1 MVIVF
6 TFICPTGKGLEMLMQ
21 DGVRIEASDPS
32 RTGDNLCTT
41 QHLYRVDRRDISFLR
56 FILEAYDGMAV
67 VTTRDAARGIV
78 TVTVA
83 PGCETDVAE
92 ILNALV
98 AAGEIY
104 MEPRATGDLNGR
116 GWESVCASST

>member
-1 MVIVF
+1 MH
-6 TFICPTGKGLEMLMQ
+6 MQ
-21 DGVRIEASDPS
+21 NRVRIEASDPS

-41 QHLYRVDRRDISFLR
+41 QHLYRLDRRDISFLR

-67 VTTRDAARGIV
+67 VTPRDAARGIV

-92 ILNALV
+92 ILSALV

-104 MEPRATGDLNGR
+104 MEPWATDDVIGR
-116 GWESVCASST
+116 GRESVCASST